1 MTGSSFLSI
10 ILPGELFAPLYQR
23 KKLAAK
29 NLSRITEDSGTVI
42 VPLIP
47 WSMASVFIMGTLEVP
62 TLKYLPWTFMNYLGF
77 VFAIFYGYSGIGIA
91 PKIRDDETIAG
102 S

>member
-10 ILPGELFAPLYQR
+10 IIPGELFAPLFKE

-29 NLSRITEDSGTVI
+29 NLSRTTEDSGTVI
-42 VPLIP
+42 VPLVP
-47 WSMASVFIMGTLEVP
+47 WSMAAVFMSGTLGVP
-62 TLKYLPWTFMNYLGF
+62 TLEYLPWTFMNYLGF
-77 VFAIFYGYSGIGIA
+77 LFALFYGYTGMTIA
-91 PKIRDDETIAG
+91 PRKREDETLPG